1 VNALDPVVEHRTAA
15 RGRMNVV
22 KPLATQLVPMRTRTL
37 LAVAVLVGGLLAVG
51 AVALGVGGG
60 QELSV
65 TWTSDTAR
73 PVGGNHHA
81 VAVADGRVYAP
92 ISGQTDSDQCA
103 LVTLSADD
111 GSALW
116 DYRIPPEDC
125 EIHAVADPTVADLD
139 GDGRREVLAATTESE
154 VAGFTP
160 AGEKLF
166 GHALTDYGYTE
177 PVVADLHPA
186 EGREIVVADVR
197 GVVHVFGPD
206 GTERWRDRVPGFV
219 FAQPTVADVDADD
232 RQEVLVGSRSGRVTV
247 YEGDGAVRWRT
258 NATDSG
264 ITWLAVGDVDGD
276 PGLETVLATARGET
290 VALDDD
296 GSVLWR
302 AEFGRLTAVDTIHDG
317 DGDGETEVYVSD
329 ASGTLRSLDA
339 DTGTVEWTTT
349 LTATD
354 VQMTPPAVLGDVDGD
369 GDPSLVVAG
378 NDGTVS
384 VVDPATGEVRL
395 TATRN
400 ARSFTHATLADVDD
414 DGRAEIFVIY
424 DDGTVQRLDVTGGA

>member
-1 VNALDPVVEHRTAA
+1 
-15 RGRMNVV
+15 
-22 KPLATQLVPMRTRTL
+22 MRTRTL
-37 LAVAVLVGGLLAVG
+37 LAVALLVGSLLAVG
-51 AVALGVGGG
+51 VVALDFGGG
-60 QELSV
+60 QQLTV

-81 VAVADGRVYAP
+81 VAVADGQVYAP

-103 LVTLSADD
+103 LVALSAAD
-111 GSALW
+111 GTARW
-116 DYRIPPEDC
+116 DYQIPPEDC
-125 EIHAVADPTVADLD
+125 EIHAVADPGVADYD
-139 GDGRREVLAATTESE
+139 GDGQREVLAATTESE
-154 VAGFTP
+154 VAGFTLD
-160 AGEKLF
+160 GEKEF
-166 GHALTDYGYTE
+166 GYALTDYGYTE
-177 PVVADLHPA
+177 PVVADLHPGDGA
-186 EGREIVVADVR
+186 EIVVADVR

-206 GTERWRDRVPGFV
+206 GTEHWRDRVPGFV

-232 RQEVLVGSRSGRVTV
+232 RQEILVGSRSGRVTV

-258 NATDSG
+258 NATERG
-264 ITWLAVGDVDGD
+264 ITWLAVGDADGD

-290 VALDDD
+290 VAVDDD
-296 GSVLWR
+296 GTVLWR
-302 AEFGRLTAVDTIHDG
+302 TEFDRLTAVNVIHDG
-317 DGDGETEVYVSD
+317 DDDGQSEVYVTD

-339 DTGTVEWTTT
+339 GTGTVEWTTT
-349 LTATD
+349 LTSTE

-400 ARSFTHATLADVDD
+400 ARSFTHATLADVDA
-414 DGRAEIFVIY
+414 DGREEVFVVY
-424 DDGTVQRLDVTGGA
+424 DDGTVQRLDVTGEA

>member
-1 VNALDPVVEHRTAA
+1 
-15 RGRMNVV
+15 
-22 KPLATQLVPMRTRTL
+22 MRTRTL
-37 LAVAVLVGGLLAVG
+37 LAVALLVGSLLAVG
-51 AVALGVGGG
+51 VVALGFGGG
-60 QELSV
+60 QQLTV

-81 VAVADGRVYAP
+81 VAVADGQVYAP

-103 LVTLSADD
+103 LVALSAED
-111 GSALW
+111 GTAAW
-116 DYRIPPEDC
+116 DYQIPPEDC
-125 EIHAVADPTVADLD
+125 EIHAVADPTVADYDDD
-139 GDGRREVLAATTESE
+139 GQREVLAATTESE
-154 VAGFTP
+154 VAGFAP
-160 AGEKLF
+160 GGEKQF
-166 GHALTDYGYTE
+166 GYALTDYGYTE

-186 EGREIVVADVR
+186 EGQEIVVADVR
-197 GVVHVFGPD
+197 GVVHVFGAD

-219 FAQPTVADVDADD
+219 FAQPTVADVDADAE
-232 RQEVLVGSRSGRVTV
+232 QEALVGSRSGRVTV
-247 YEGDGAVRWRT
+247 YEGDGDVRWRT

-264 ITWLAVGDVDGD
+264 ITWLAVGDADGD
-276 PGLETVLATARGET
+276 AGLETVLATARGET

-302 AEFGRLTAVDTIHDG
+302 TEFDRLTAVDVIYDG
-317 DGDGETEVYVSD
+317 DADGEAEVYVTD

-339 DTGTVEWTTT
+339 ATGAVEWTASLASTE
-349 LTATD
+349 
-354 VQMTPPAVLGDVDGD
+354 VQMTPPAVLGDVDGG
-369 GDPSLVVAG
+369 GDPELVVTG

-414 DGRAEIFVIY
+414 DGREEVFAMY
-424 DDGTVQRLDVTGGA
+424 DDGTVQRLDVVGET

>member
-1 VNALDPVVEHRTAA
+1 
-15 RGRMNVV
+15 
-22 KPLATQLVPMRTRTL
+22 MRTRTL
-37 LAVAVLVGGLLAVG
+37 LAVVLLVGSLLAVG
-51 AVALGVGGG
+51 VVALDLGGG
-60 QELSV
+60 QQLTV

-81 VAVADGRVYAP
+81 VAVADGQVYAP
-92 ISGQTDSDQCA
+92 ISGQTESDQCA
-103 LVTLSADD
+103 LVALSAAD
-111 GSALW
+111 GSESW
-116 DYRIPPEDC
+116 SYPIPPADC
-125 EIHAVADPTVADLD
+125 AIHAVADPTVVDYDDD
-139 GDGRREVLAATTESE
+139 GQPEVLAATTESE
-154 VAGFTP
+154 VAGFDL
-160 AGEKLF
+160 AGGKEF
-166 GHALTDYGYTE
+166 GHALTDYGYTK

-186 EGREIVVADVR
+186 PGREIVVADVQ
-197 GVVHVFGPD
+197 GVVHAFGPD
-206 GTERWRDRVPGFV
+206 GEVRWRDRVPGFV

-247 YEGDGAVRWRT
+247 YEGDGEVRWRT
-258 NATDSG
+258 NATERG
-264 ITWLAVGDVDGD
+264 ITWLAVGDADGD

-296 GSVLWR
+296 GTVLWR
-302 AEFGRLTAVDTIHDG
+302 TEFDRLTAVHTIHDG
-317 DGDGETEVYVSD
+317 DDDGQSEVYVTD

-339 DTGTVEWTTT
+339 ATGAVEWTTT
-349 LTATD
+349 LTSTE

-384 VVDPATGEVRL
+384 VVDPATGAVRL

-414 DGRAEIFVIY
+414 DGREEIFVIF
-424 DDGTVQRLDVTGGA
+424 DDGTVQRLDVTGEA